1 MCRQVGNKIIARCCQ
16 NHLQATNSSQ
26 CCQPQAI
33 NVANAAQGKQRE
45 RELTSLL
52 RLWLAVNSPR
62 RALSHARALSSPPS
76 LPHSV
81 LATLWMLR
89 ADAEQQMLL
98 ATTITTNAGRRSSS
112 HTHTH
117 RLSCAYERRFVA
129 DAFASC
135 TVDCE
140 LAARLDVT
148 EERRRRRQR
157 QRRSREKQL
166 RSLRETRAI

>member
-1 MCRQVGNKIIARCCQ
+1 MLPEPPASNKQQSMLPTTSNKCCQ
-16 NHLQATNSSQ
+16 
-26 CCQPQAI
+26 CCARQT
-33 NVANAAQGKQRE
+33 KTERE
-45 RELTSLL
+45 RRLTSLL

-62 RALSHARALSSPPS
+62 SALSHARALSSPPLS
-76 LPHSV
+76 DFV

-89 ADAEQQMLL
+89 ADAEQQMLP
-98 ATTITTNAGRRSSS
+98 ATTITTNAGRRSSRHT